1 MIRRPP
7 RSKRTDTL
15 FPYTTLFRSPGEGV
29 EVAAHREQEIF
40 GAREL
45 PEFARREQ
53 PRVDQF
59 GDGADAVDELADPEQ
74 GMEVAKAALPFLHI
88 GFDDIARIAHPFMPL
103 VALGELFSHERSE
116 EHTSEL
122 QSLLRTSYAV
132 F

>member
-1 MIRRPP
+1 MREDLAGQVADALRVEKIELHEALDRALARPLGELHALCDLALEIEGQP
-7 RSKRTDTL
+7 VL
-15 FPYTTLFRSPGEGV
+15 GPPGEGV

-74 GMEVAKAALPFLHI
+74 N
-88 GFDDIARIAHPFMPL
+88 
-103 VALGELFSHERSE
+103 E

-122 QSLLRTSYAV
+122 QSLMRISYA
-132 F
+132 

>member
-1 MIRRPP
+1 MREEGAGQVADALRVEKIELHEALDRALARPLGELHALCDLALEIEGQP
-7 RSKRTDTL
+7 VLGPPS
-15 FPYTTLFRSPGEGV
+15 EGV

-59 GDGADAVDELADPEQ
+59 GD
-74 GMEVAKAALPFLHI
+74 
-88 GFDDIARIAHPFMPL
+88 
-103 VALGELFSHERSE
+103 RSE

-122 QSLLRTSYAV
+122 QSLMRISYAV
-132 F
+132 SC